1 MATTYTT
8 KQGDTWDAIA
18 YEEYGDTKY
27 TGQLMAAN
35 FPYLDV
41 CVFGAGVALSVP
53 ELTTETTDSLPLW
66 RST

>member
-18 YEEYGDTKY
+18 YAQYGDTKY

-35 FPYLDV
+35 FTHLDV
-41 CVFGAGVALSVP
+41 CVFDAGVALSVP